1 MMNRRQVL
9 QSFFSFTAGC
19 AVVHCQI
26 AIGGLSAPVP
36 QADNS
41 SRTLIELLHNT
52 IQLCHNGRHI
62 GLAAN
67 QPEAVETQEL
77 CQQAITRVQRS
88 SRNTPAFWQAC
99 SDSVSRLEA
108 AVSAHVKA
116 TRTETRSS
124 SDTLHQL
131 RSLKRN
137 LSIQTIQAICEP
149 SRLA

>member
-1 MMNRRQVL
+1 MNRRQVL

-19 AVVHCQI
+19 AVVHFQTAI
-26 AIGGLSAPVP
+26 AGLSAQVP

-41 SRTLIELLHNT
+41 SGTLIELLQNT
-52 IQLCHNGRHI
+52 IQLCRNGRHV
-62 GLAAN
+62 GLAAD
-67 QPEAVETQEL
+67 QREAVETQEL

-108 AVSAHVKA
+108 AVSAHMEA
-116 TRTETRSS
+116 TRPETQSS
-124 SDTLHQL
+124 SNTLRQL
-131 RSLKRN
+131 RSLKKKMA
-137 LSIQTIQAICEP
+137 IQTIQAIGIT